1 MQAINFVIRS
11 SVGGIQSGVVSGQ
24 AGNSTVFLQENEQIS
39 LHLARHQISGYE
51 RAGSDLVIT
60 LVDGREITLSGY
72 FGADGDA
79 ANRLFI
85 SSEDAITELTLV
97 DAGENSY
104 FAQYGSAENWG
115 KWAPDQQM
123 VFYEEAAPL
132 SVADA
137 PVAAAYEEETVSMLG
152 AGALLAPVVGGGGAG
167 ALAAAGGLVAGG
179 LVAGSTIL
187 GGDTDGSG
195 GGTDGAGGG
204 TDGAGGGIAGP
215 GIAIDT
221 TPSALS
227 FTSGVVSKSDVH
239 NASEYNSGITIKGT
253 GEPKAS
259 VSVEIEGAT
268 HKTTVDGNGDWS
280 VTFDKSEL
288 KGGTYTV
295 PVKIVTTDNFGNS
308 ATYTDKLEIDTET
321 NASIS
326 GKSAGGDNIVNLVE
340 SGSDVVVFGT
350 AEGGASI
357 VFEVYGNKYYP
368 TADAAGNWS
377 IKIPKE
383 NLPTGERTLDMTLT
397 ATDKAGNVATRTG
410 ELKIDTIVN
419 TLSVTSD
426 SSGSDNWVNAS
437 EMANGLVLGGKVEAG
452 SQSVT
457 IKHNTVSYNATVD
470 AAGNWT
476 ATVPSSAVGQ
486 GSFAYTVQAVDGAG
500 NTRDL
505 NASVM
510 IDTQAPDA
518 ANILWETS
526 GIVNSVKVLR
536 VLEIEDKGDTYSL
549 YTVDQ
554 NGVTERPNQKIDPE
568 NSGVINIK
576 ENPLPLDGT
585 SLVIAAED
593 NAGNV
598 TGTYFVSYDVGELNV
613 DADTLM
619 NTGLNIDVMDLRSAD
634 VNLTLTEAQIKALS
648 ENSDQVSILGDDGDS
663 VTIKGAKLKETFTDA
678 HGNKFDVYT
687 LGDATVLIDD

>member
-85 SSEDAITELTLV
+85 SSEGAITELTLV

-195 GGTDGAGGG
+195 GG
-204 TDGAGGGIAGP
+204 IAGP
-215 GIAIDT
+215 VIAIDT
-221 TPSALS
+221 TPPALS

-308 ATYTDKLEIDTET
+308 AT
-321 NASIS
+321 
-326 GKSAGGDNIVNLVE
+326 
-340 SGSDVVVFGT
+340 
-350 AEGGASI
+350 
-357 VFEVYGNKYYP
+357 
-368 TADAAGNWS
+368 
-377 IKIPKE
+377 
-383 NLPTGERTLDMTLT
+383 
-397 ATDKAGNVATRTG
+397 
-410 ELKIDTIVN
+410 
-419 TLSVTSD
+419 
-426 SSGSDNWVNAS
+426 
-437 EMANGLVLGGKVEAG
+437 
-452 SQSVT
+452 
-457 IKHNTVSYNATVD
+457 
-470 AAGNWT
+470 
-476 ATVPSSAVGQ
+476 
-486 GSFAYTVQAVDGAG
+486 
-500 NTRDL
+500 
-505 NASVM
+505 
-510 IDTQAPDA
+510 
-518 ANILWETS
+518 
-526 GIVNSVKVLR
+526 
-536 VLEIEDKGDTYSL
+536 
-549 YTVDQ
+549 
-554 NGVTERPNQKIDPE
+554 
-568 NSGVINIK
+568 
-576 ENPLPLDGT
+576 
-585 SLVIAAED
+585 
-593 NAGNV
+593 
-598 TGTYFVSYDVGELNV
+598 
-613 DADTLM
+613 
-619 NTGLNIDVMDLRSAD
+619 
-634 VNLTLTEAQIKALS
+634 
-648 ENSDQVSILGDDGDS
+648 
-663 VTIKGAKLKETFTDA
+663 
-678 HGNKFDVYT
+678 
-687 LGDATVLIDD
+687 